1 MIGYDQIQQR
11 LEGLTAPADDAFSVE
26 WLVPD
31 VLAVG
36 RDARG
41 RYAVILPG
49 DALSPSPNVA
59 SSVHYGEW
67 RSASGREVRGTS
79 VALPA
84 GNEFRTAAAAIAA
97 ECIRIGIHERPLRE
111 VYREVEAFIAL
122 VLRRIVLPEESL
134 LGLVGELLVLDQIVD
149 AVLQVQPD
157 HPDPTVFWT
166 GWQHRPRDF
175 SFGTA
180 ALEVKT
186 TGLLASRHHIS
197 SIAQVDPQAAGSG
210 AQVHL
215 FLASIGLRRASAGA
229 FSIAGLSKRILE
241 RLPAAAV
248 GDAPADPRTLFLDRL
263 RQYGPDGFAGYD
275 HATMSEAEPYQQRFS
290 TTFLPRIYDMQDQN
304 VRVIRRKDLTEYF
317 PFVLDEGLSFT
328 IELPAQIPGSPSN
341 PAIDLQAS
349 LSELVQRVIGNYGS

>member
-1 MIGYDQIQQR
+1 VIGYDQIQQR
-11 LEGLTAPADDAFSVE
+11 LEALTAPPDEDAFSVE

-36 RDARG
+36 RDAHG

-59 SSVHYGEW
+59 SVHYGEW
-67 RSASGREVRGTS
+67 RSASGSEVRGTLL
-79 VALPA
+79 ALPA

-111 VYREVEAFIAL
+111 VYREVEPFIAL

-134 LGLVGELLVLDQIVD
+134 LGLVGELLILDQLVD

-166 GWQHRPRDF
+166 GWQPRPRDF
-175 SFGTA
+175 SFGAA

-197 SIAQVDPQAAGSG
+197 NIAQVDPEAAGSG

-215 FLASIGLRRASAGA
+215 YLASIGLRRASAGA
-229 FSIAGLSKRILE
+229 FSIAGLSQRILE
-241 RLPAAAV
+241 RLAAAV
-248 GDAPADPRTLFLDRL
+248 GDAPTDPRTLFLDRL

-275 HATMSEAEPYQQRFS
+275 HATMSAAEPYQQRFS
-290 TTFLPRIYDMQDQN
+290 TTFLPRIYDMQDHN
-304 VRVIRRKDLTEYF
+304 VRVIRRKDLTAHF
-317 PFVLDEGLSFT
+317 PFVLDEGLSFA
-328 IELPAQIPGSPSN
+328 IELPAQIPGSLTN
-341 PAIDLQAS
+341 PAIDLQES
-349 LSELVQRVIGNYGS
+349 LGELVQRVIGNSGS